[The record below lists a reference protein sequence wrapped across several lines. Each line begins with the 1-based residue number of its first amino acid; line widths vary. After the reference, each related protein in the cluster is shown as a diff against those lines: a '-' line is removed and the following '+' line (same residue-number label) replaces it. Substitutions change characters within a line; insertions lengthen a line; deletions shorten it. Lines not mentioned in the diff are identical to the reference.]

1 MPIKKKKEMKTVPQ
15 NCRNVLSAFY
25 SSEFCRYDNFETQ
38 KTLQLIYFI
47 LSAYC
52 IPISF
57 KSYFQNK

>member
-1 MPIKKKKEMKTVPQ
+1 MKNVPE